1 MATNLRVHVE
11 TSELNANQ
19 MAARTRLIYD
29 IMLRESPHFDGGN
42 FATIHSSD
50 LKRLFHQYDT
60 SFFKAKIGA
69 TLGRTPLHF
78 RLSKRTTI
86 LVQDARGRRHSD
98 GNRYSTFH
106 IPVESLE
113 ALRRVNQTGSDAR

>member
-19 MAARTRLIYD
+19 VAARTRLIYD
-29 IMLRESPHFDGGN
+29 TMLRESPHFDAGN

-60 SFFKAKIGA
+60 SFFKAQIGA

-78 RLSKRTTI
+78 RLSKRATV

-98 GNRYSTFH
+98 GNRYSTFY

-113 ALRRVNQTGSDAR
+113 ALRRANQTGSDAR